1 VTRAR
6 QRLPLSLGAAALLAV
21 CHGAAPGAAEA
32 QRRIAVLEEPAATVV
47 ALALVLNAG
56 SGGEMDWEAGIGH
69 LAAAAVLESARP
81 LLDALEA
88 EAVVECDRGWLRF
101 TLLAPPATWRSAAE
115 VLLGAV
121 FSPDFSPGAVER
133 ARAELLR
140 EVTAR
145 DGDPRQ
151 EAEVA
156 LQMARFG
163 EESRWARPACG
174 ARESLLRLQPEA
186 VRQLARTRFQ
196 PTRATAAV
204 AGAVRGAEA
213 TRVLRAALGDVEL
226 PVLVPAPPRLAE
238 PPGRVHVERNTVTA
252 WLELAFPVHTEADP
266 EALRL
271 LGHWLAE
278 AAAPGPARPAIYDVG
293 ATLEREGGRGGALRL
308 TLVTS
313 TDAPAAWA
321 TRLDS
326 LAARAGEAASERERF
341 EALLRRFRGAR
352 LLALATPEA
361 RARDA
366 AHQLFYRGS
375 YRAPAATLSVLDAR
389 ALAQAAGALGAP
401 AIATLGPAE
410 SALAATRR

>member
-1 VTRAR
+1 VTRAAR
-6 QRLPLSLGAAALLAV
+6 CHRIALGTAVLLAV
-21 CHGAAPGAAEA
+21 GHGAAPGAAEA
-32 QRRIAVLEEPAATVV
+32 QRRIAVLEEPAGAVV

-56 SGGEMDWEAGIGH
+56 SGWEMEWEAGIGH

-101 TLLAPPATWRSAAE
+101 TLLAPPAAWRSAAE

-121 FSPDFSPGAVER
+121 FSPDFAPGAVER
-133 ARAELLR
+133 ARAELLQQ
-140 EVTAR
+140 VAAR

-156 LQMARFG
+156 LQAARFG
-163 EESRWARPACG
+163 EESRWARPPCG

-196 PTRATAAV
+196 PMRATAAV
-204 AGAVRGAEA
+204 AGPVRRAEA
-213 TRVLRAALGDVEL
+213 TRVLRSALGDVEL
-226 PVLVPAPPRLAE
+226 PVLIPSPPRPVE

-252 WLELAFPVHTEADP
+252 WLELAFPVHTDADA

-278 AAAPGPARPAIYDVG
+278 AVAPGPARPTIYDVG
-293 ATLEREGGRGGALRL
+293 ATLERAGGQGGALRL

-313 TDAPAAWA
+313 THAAAEWAMQLDA
-321 TRLDS
+321 
-326 LAARAGEAASERERF
+326 LAARAGEAAQEREHF

-366 AHQLFYRGS
+366 AHQLFHRGS
-375 YRAPAATLSVLDAR
+375 YRAPAAALSALDAR
-389 ALAQAAGALGAP
+389 ALAQAAAALGAP
-401 AIATLGPAE
+401 AVATLGPE
-410 SALAATRR
+410 EAARAGAGR